1 MPRPVSEVGTFP
13 AFRILK
19 DGDVFDRVLA
29 YHAGRATWTI
39 HDLVAV
45 AEAGHFLKD

>member
-13 AFRILK
+13 AFRILEN
-19 DGDVFDRVLA
+19 GDVFDRVLA

-39 HDLVAV
+39 HHVDAL
-45 AEAGHFLKD
+45 AEASYFLKD